1 MDFLKVVDHLN
12 RHPVTFTA
20 DMTLEAAVDR
30 LSASGQIGG
39 PVIDS
44 KHQVIGFLSE
54 QDCLSRMLVA
64 SYHDQMSAYVSD
76 IMHKDVITVSPD
88 TGIIE
93 LAELML
99 QQKPKLYPVVD
110 EARHLVGVISRSAV
124 LRAIDQELHSHYRKV
139 R

>member
-44 KHQVIGFLSE
+44 THQVIGFLSE

-93 LAELML
+93 LAQLML

>member
-39 PVIDS
+39 PVIDA

-93 LAELML
+93 LAQLML

>member
-1 MDFLKVVDHLN
+1 MDFLKVIDHLN

-20 DMTLEAAVDR
+20 DMTLEAAVDK

-39 PVIDS
+39 PVIDPQH
-44 KHQVIGFLSE
+44 KVVGFLSE

-76 IMHKDVITVSPD
+76 VMHKEVITVKPD

-93 LAELML
+93 LAQMMV

-110 EARHLVGVISRSAV
+110 DNQRLIGVISRTNV
-124 LRAIDQELHSHYRKV
+124 LKAIDQELHSHYRKV
-139 R
+139 S

>member
-64 SYHDQMSAYVSD
+64 SYHDQMSAFVSD

-93 LAELML
+93 LAQLML

>member
-93 LAELML
+93 LAQLML

>member
-1 MDFLKVVDHLN
+1 MDFLKVIDHLN

-20 DMTLEAAVDR
+20 DMTLEAAVDK

-39 PVIDS
+39 PVIDAQ
-44 KHQVIGFLSE
+44 HMVVGFLSE

-64 SYHDQMSAYVSD
+64 SYHDQMSAYVRYV
-76 IMHKDVITVSPD
+76 MNKEVINVKPD

-93 LAELML
+93 LAQMMV

-110 EARHLVGVISRSAV
+110 DNQRLIGVISRTNV
-124 LRAIDQELHSHYRKV
+124 LKAIDQELHSHYRKV
-139 R
+139 S